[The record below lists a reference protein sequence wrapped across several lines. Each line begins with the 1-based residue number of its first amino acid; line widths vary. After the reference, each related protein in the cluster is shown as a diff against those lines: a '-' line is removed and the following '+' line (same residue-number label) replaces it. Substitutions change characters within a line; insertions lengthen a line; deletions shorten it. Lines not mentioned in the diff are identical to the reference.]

1 MTDPIDLLDEAWWLM
16 ELVPPL
22 RDSEPIQIRRGRT
35 VGDLRRLLA
44 LARDAERLREAVLSV
59 HDDLAER
66 HGESCDCERCL
77 VVQPLADVALEGTDR

>member
-1 MTDPIDLLDEAWWLM
+1 MTEPIELLDEASWLM
-16 ELVPPL
+16 EPAADHRLARLWL
-22 RDSEPIQIRRGRT
+22 RGDRT